1 MSSPLFFFYLYVGKC
16 NVRYVEIS
24 LTLNIH
30 ACKQRLAKK
39 KLQHIK
45 MSKKNLQNYMVL
57 LNIKNG
63 KHGRKKIAFYPN
75 PHKQIQ

>member
-30 ACKQRLAKK
+30 ACKQRRAKK
-39 KLQHIK
+39 KTGSPPAYQDVKEEFTKLYG
-45 MSKKNLQNYMVL
+45 SY
-57 LNIKNG
+57 
-63 KHGRKKIAFYPN
+63 
-75 PHKQIQ
+75 